1 MTRLACLHD
10 VSLSILR
17 SCTALC
23 LVALL
28 PDAAQAQADLFM
40 RDRPP
45 DTGVEPYAG
54 PGPIY
59 ASEDVWVRND
69 PDPNYSPYPFPT
81 GTPTW
86 TPLPHQNPEYRDTP
100 TGQPNYIYV
109 LVSNRG
115 DQPSTGAERL
125 RVYQAKAS
133 TGLAWPAN
141 WVDYMDVACGQ
152 SVLHAIEVTK
162 PRRNAKLVSQ
172 PERDAYIAALND
184 INTDT
189 LLRYADG
196 VQYWRKQN
204 QIHAGFG
211 NPQHGNPAFLPWHRE
226 MVNRFEAHLKE
237 SDPLVT
243 LLYWDWTEDPRF
255 GATNLFTTSFMGASS
270 GSVGAPLTPLQP
282 PTLTRDVASVAF
294 SPSADAT
301 LAALPDYDNLAED
314 VEETPNYN
322 SAHGF
327 IGGFFG
333 QISSLSTAAQDPFF
347 FQLHG
352 NVDRLWANWQRNPA
366 QPGRIDPVA
375 SYDVHSSNL
384 SINATMSPWDG
395 ATGLAPWTTTPYNKT
410 SKDHSVVYPPIYDTA
425 PLNVPILAPGESVIV
440 EIPWFPP
447 NVADFNCQGQSGH
460 FCLLARIETS
470 QTAPFGMTFPEGSNV
485 GTNTRNNNN
494 IVWKNLTV
502 VDDVPELVAANMT
515 FTTGTLLRNVFE
527 RDVEFVVGLRDRT
540 PRREGLVF
548 EAGRISL
555 TLPADIAERV
565 LERPGERLRGIEAT
579 RDEATG
585 NPVFLAA
592 VEGAE
597 LTVPLR
603 AGEQVP
609 VAMRAE
615 FPAGLAR
622 ELRAEPFFVD
632 IEQAIVQ
639 PSGQFVRLNE
649 EQTLIGGVRFAI
661 DLASIKL
668 VEEGSEWMTA
678 QETDILTAEDLP
690 GERAFGSVD
699 TPLRETVTEA
709 PARVL
714 VKRFTVGD
722 PDAIETLR
730 LSVMA
735 SEGVAVFVNGKEVLR
750 RNLPDGELAG
760 EIEPRG
766 ALGPLE
772 AQTTSVEEI
781 DPAVLH
787 SGQNVIAALVVGRRE
802 GEIAFDLALT
812 ANDVAEG
819 IAPDL
824 LLSVGDTGRTHFAP
838 GEPIPVTLLATDQDG
853 GLEQVMLRLDGEME
867 LRAAEGTL
875 RDAVR
880 IEEPGVHTLE
890 AVAIDRDGQRTTRQ
904 MRVLVS
910 ANIPPNVSI
919 ASPSNGA
926 TVPVGEPVEVA
937 AEVQPAF
944 ARDIDRVALYVK
956 EGDRISTGLN
966 LVENEAYPAVDET
979 QEAPYRLTFRPEE
992 PGMYMLQLGAVDDA
1006 GVTGVS
1012 RHVHIHVH

>member
-1 MTRLACLHD
+1 
-10 VSLSILR
+10 
-17 SCTALC
+17 
-23 LVALL
+23 
-28 PDAAQAQADLFM
+28 
-40 RDRPP
+40 
-45 DTGVEPYAG
+45 
-54 PGPIY
+54 
-59 ASEDVWVRND
+59 
-69 PDPNYSPYPFPT
+69 
-81 GTPTW
+81 
-86 TPLPHQNPEYRDTP
+86 
-100 TGQPNYIYV
+100 
-109 LVSNRG
+109 
-115 DQPSTGAERL
+115 
-125 RVYQAKAS
+125 
-133 TGLAWPAN
+133 
-141 WVDYMDVACGQ
+141 
-152 SVLHAIEVTK
+152 
-162 PRRNAKLVSQ
+162 
-172 PERDAYIAALND
+172 
-184 INTDT
+184 
-189 LLRYADG
+189 
-196 VQYWRKQN
+196 
-204 QIHAGFG
+204 
-211 NPQHGNPAFLPWHRE
+211 
-226 MVNRFEAHLKE
+226 
-237 SDPLVT
+237 
-243 LLYWDWTEDPRF
+243 
-255 GATNLFTTSFMGASS
+255 
-270 GSVGAPLTPLQP
+270 
-282 PTLTRDVASVAF
+282 
-294 SPSADAT
+294 
-301 LAALPDYDNLAED
+301 
-314 VEETPNYN
+314 
-322 SAHGF
+322 
-327 IGGFFG
+327 
-333 QISSLSTAAQDPFF
+333 
-347 FQLHG
+347 
-352 NVDRLWANWQRNPA
+352 
-366 QPGRIDPVA
+366 
-375 SYDVHSSNL
+375 
-384 SINATMSPWDG
+384 
-395 ATGLAPWTTTPYNKT
+395 
-410 SKDHSVVYPPIYDTA
+410 
-425 PLNVPILAPGESVIV
+425 
-440 EIPWFPP
+440 
-447 NVADFNCQGQSGH
+447 
-460 FCLLARIETS
+460 
-470 QTAPFGMTFPEGSNV
+470 
-485 GTNTRNNNN
+485 
-494 IVWKNLTV
+494 
-502 VDDVPELVAANMT
+502 
-515 FTTGTLLRNVFE
+515 
-527 RDVEFVVGLRDRT
+527 
-540 PRREGLVF
+540 
-548 EAGRISL
+548 
-555 TLPADIAERV
+555 
-565 LERPGERLRGIEAT
+565 
-579 RDEATG
+579 
-585 NPVFLAA
+585 
-592 VEGAE
+592 
-597 LTVPLR
+597 VPLR

-615 FPAGLAR
+615 FPADLAR

-802 GEIAFDLALT
+802 GEIAFDLALS

-838 GEPIPVTLLATDQDG
+838 GEPIPVTLLATDRDG

-926 TVPVGEPVEVA
+926 TVSVGEPVEVA